1 MSGAPFSPSQ
11 RVNRIRVSPS
21 LAAAQRARELR
32 EQGRTIIDF
41 TAGEPDFDTPQHIKN
56 AAIAAIEAGET
67 KYTPVNGTAMLRNAI
82 RDRML
87 RASGIR
93 YEDSQITVG
102 GGGKQLI
109 NLAFAAT
116 LDAGDEVIVP
126 APYWVSYPDMV
137 LVNDGTPVGVQ
148 TSPENGYRLTPGSL
162 RAAITPRTR
171 WLVLNAPGN
180 PTGAVYDRRS
190 LEALAAVLADFP
202 HVWVL
207 SDEIY
212 DEILY
217 TDEPYV
223 CFAEAAPALRERTVT
238 VNGVSKAYA
247 MTGWRLGYAVGD
259 ERLIAAINK
268 LQSQSSSCPS
278 SISQAAAAAA
288 LSGDQTFMTERCA
301 AYRERRDRAVTALD
315 HVPGLQPSVPDG
327 AFYLFVG
334 CSGLIGKRT
343 PSGELIEN
351 DLDVTLY
358 LLDTAGVAVIQGSA
372 YGSEPFFRIS
382 FATGLDQIELG
393 TEAIADAVAKL
404 S

>member
-1 MSGAPFSPSQ
+1 MSAAFSPSQ
-11 RVNRIRVSPS
+11 RVRRIRISPS

-32 EQGRTIIDF
+32 EAGRSIVDF
-41 TAGEPDFDTPQHIKN
+41 TAGEPDFDTPRHVKE
-56 AAIAAIEAGET
+56 AAIAAIERGET
-67 KYTPVNGTAMLRNAI
+67 KYTPVNGTAALRDAI
-82 RDRML
+82 RGRML
-87 RASGIR
+87 RTSGIR

-116 LDAGDEVIVP
+116 LDAGDEVVVP

-137 LVNDGTPVGVQ
+137 LVNDGTPVPVQ
-148 TSPENGYRLTPGSL
+148 TSPENGYRLTPSAL
-162 RAAITPRTR
+162 RDAITPRTR

-180 PTGAVYDRRS
+180 PTGAVYDRAS

-202 HVWVL
+202 NVWVL

-217 TDEPYV
+217 TDEPYLG
-223 CFAEAAPALRERTVT
+223 FAEAAPGLRDRILT

-259 ERLIAAINK
+259 ERLITAINK

-288 LSGDQTFMTERCA
+288 LTGDQTFVAECSA
-301 AYRERRDRAVTALD
+301 AYRERRDRAVAALERL
-315 HVPGLQPSVPDG
+315 PGLSPSVPDG

-334 CSGLIGKRT
+334 CSGLIGRRT
-343 PSGELIEN
+343 PSGETLEN
-351 DLDVTLY
+351 DVDVTLY
-358 LLDTAGVAVIQGSA
+358 LLEEAGVAVIQGSA

-382 FATGLDQIELG
+382 FATGLEEIERG
-393 TEAIADAVAKL
+393 TAGIAEAVAKL

>member
-1 MSGAPFSPSQ
+1 MNGAPFSPSQ
-11 RVNRIRVSPS
+11 RVGRIRISPS

-32 EQGRTIIDF
+32 EAGRTIVDF
-41 TAGEPDFDTPQHIKN
+41 TAGEPDFDTPRHVKD
-56 AAIAAIEAGET
+56 AAIAAIERGET
-67 KYTPVNGTAMLRNAI
+67 KYTPVNGTAALRGAI

-87 RASGIR
+87 RTSGIR
-93 YEDSQITVG
+93 YEDAQITVG

-116 LDAGDEVIVP
+116 LDAGDEVVVP

-137 LVNDGTPVGVQ
+137 LVNDGTAVPVQ
-148 TSPENGYRLTPGSL
+148 TRPEDGYRLAPEAL

-180 PTGAVYDRRS
+180 PTGAVYDRGS
-190 LEALAAVLADFP
+190 LEALAAVLGEFP
-202 HVWVL
+202 DVWVL

-217 TDEPYV
+217 TGERYV
-223 CFAEAAPALRERTVT
+223 GFAEAAPGLRDRTLT

-259 ERLIAAINK
+259 ERVVAAINK

-278 SISQAAAAAA
+278 SVSQAAAVAA
-288 LSGDQTFMTERCA
+288 LSGDQSFVAECCT
-301 AYRERRDRAVTALD
+301 AYRERRDRAVAALD
-315 HVPGLQPSVPDG
+315 RVAGLRPSVPDG

-343 PSGELIEN
+343 PSGGRLEN

-358 LLDTAGVAVIQGSA
+358 LLDEAGVAVIQGSA

-382 FATGLDQIELG
+382 FATGLEEIERG
-393 TEAIADAVAKL
+393 TSAIADAVSRL